1 MLRAA
6 AVSLLLWAI
15 AAPAWADQ
23 PLLRPNRDVDVTYRT
38 VAPKAG
44 PGEAP
49 GGGARDAKVLQQR
62 VRWLAAAQ
70 TMRIDPPSPG
80 LHVII
85 DYLAGRMSVV
95 RDATRSVVEMA
106 APDNL
111 AEMPRGR
118 AAGFVRAG
126 EATVAGQ
133 RCTEWQ
139 TLDRDARPVVVCITA
154 DGVLLR
160 AATANEVRVSAV
172 SVRYGPQD
180 PEVFRIPADYA
191 HHAPRGPR

>member
-1 MLRAA
+1 MRRVLMPLL
-6 AVSLLLWAI
+6 AVAVWAM
-15 AAPAWADQ
+15 PASADQ
-23 PLLRPNRDVDVTYRT
+23 PLLRPRHDVDVTYRA
-38 VAPKAG
+38 VAQ
-44 PGEAP
+44 
-49 GGGARDAKVLQQR
+49 GGRELQQR

-85 DYLAGRMSVV
+85 DYVARRMSVV

-106 APDNL
+106 APDNP
-111 AEMPRGR
+111 AGMADGGKP
-118 AAGFVRAG
+118 ASGFVRAG

-133 RCTEWQ
+133 ACTEWQ
-139 TLDRDARPVVVCITA
+139 TQDREARPVLVCITA

-160 AATANEVRVSAV
+160 VAASGQVRVSAV

-180 PEVFRIPADYA
+180 PAEFRIPADYA
-191 HHAPRGPR
+191 HHMPGGPR